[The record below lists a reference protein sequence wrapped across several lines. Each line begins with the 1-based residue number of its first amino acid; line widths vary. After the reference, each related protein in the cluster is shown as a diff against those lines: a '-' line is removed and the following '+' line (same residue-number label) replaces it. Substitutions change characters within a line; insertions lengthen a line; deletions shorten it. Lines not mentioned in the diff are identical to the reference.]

1 MNEQFDGTNDFTE
14 RSFSGKTNKN
24 DNFENERIHLFFEQ
38 LKKGSFRNNKQKN
51 ENKSKVPISTV
62 PGNQLFELKAY
73 RTFAQPYPSP
83 IQIKVEMIFLWIGT
97 KTRLFSF
104 EILFTILAND
114 QWNPSFRL
122 KIILQFFL
130 KIDDRHL
137 IRIIEKNFSF
147 VKFTSNFDD
156 WLHFFRRSTVP
167 SIEIVE
173 TMCT

>member
-1 MNEQFDGTNDFTE
+1 LNEQFDGTNDFTE

-83 IQIKVEMIFLWIGT
+83 IQ
-97 KTRLFSF
+97 
-104 EILFTILAND
+104 
-114 QWNPSFRL
+114 
-122 KIILQFFL
+122 
-130 KIDDRHL
+130 DRHL

-156 WLHFFRRSTVP
+156 
-167 SIEIVE
+167 
-173 TMCT
+173 